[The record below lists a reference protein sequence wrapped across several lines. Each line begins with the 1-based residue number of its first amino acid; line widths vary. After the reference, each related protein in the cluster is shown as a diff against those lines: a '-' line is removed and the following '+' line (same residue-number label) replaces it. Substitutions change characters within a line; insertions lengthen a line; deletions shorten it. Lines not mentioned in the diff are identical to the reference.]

1 MHSRLEGIKLIPVLR
16 KISPARCLNVV
27 QALVDGGI
35 KAVEVTMD
43 SENPTKTIANLSK
56 EFSHLVVGAGTVL
69 TIEECEK
76 AIDAGAAF
84 VVSPVLNLDIIK
96 LCVEKKIP
104 VIPGVFT
111 PTEMQ
116 IAYEAGAKMV
126 KLFPAST
133 LGPRFI
139 KDVKG
144 PLSHIEIMTT
154 GGISLDTA
162 KSYIDAGAKIVGAG
176 SDLLQKKWIEEENWS
191 LITKEAITWIDSLK

>member
-16 KISPARCLNVV
+16 KIPPARCLNVV

-84 VVSPVLNLDIIK
+84 IVSPVLNLEILK
-96 LCVEKKIP
+96 LCVEKEMP

-116 IAYEAGAKMV
+116 TAYEAGAKMV

-176 SDLLQKKWIEEENWS
+176 SDLLQKKWIEEENWA
-191 LITKEAITWIDSLK
+191 LITNEAITWIDRLK